1 VVHRVKEDKVGLA
14 LGLASRMRMFSE
26 VFAEWL
32 RLRYDPP
39 PPPSGVRR
47 TGEAGLGFR

>member
-1 VVHRVKEDKVGLA
+1 
-14 LGLASRMRMFSE
+14 MRMFSE

-39 PPPSGVRR
+39 PHPGWGRR